1 MKRSHVAALSATA
14 VAFVAMVG
22 LSGVHAAGEKEKR
35 FKQLTMEDLN
45 PAQKA
50 LAPDIMKI
58 SSVGLAGPYNP
69 MMRSP
74 EMGRYMF
81 DLMGYLRQRTSV
93 PIKLNELAILIVG
106 REWRSQVEWYAHVPI
121 AMKNGLPQ
129 HVIDDLRQKR
139 RPAQMAPDE
148 AIVYDF
154 VTELLQK
161 HEVSDVTFAAAK
173 KLLGEQGVVDLTAV
187 SGTYVLVAA
196 MLAMA
201 EEMPPAGKEL
211 QFKPSDP

>member
-14 VAFVAMVG
+14 VAVVALVG
-22 LSGVHAAGEKEKR
+22 LSSVNAANKEPR
-35 FKQLTMEDLN
+35 FVQLTMDQLT

-50 LAPDIMKI
+50 LGEDVMKI

-74 EMGRYMF
+74 EMGRHLF
-81 DLMGYLRQRTSV
+81 DLMGYLRLRTSV
-93 PIKLNELAILIVG
+93 PIRLNELAILIIG
-106 REWRSQVEWYAHVPI
+106 RQWRSQVEWYAHVPI
-121 AMKNGLPQ
+121 ALKNGLPQ

-139 RPAQMAPDE
+139 RPAKMAADE

-154 VTELLQK
+154 VTELMEK

-173 KLLGEQGVVDLTAV
+173 KLLGEQGVVDLTVVA
-187 SGTYVLVAA
+187 GTYVTVAGL
-196 MLAMA
+196 LAVSEA
-201 EEMPPAGKEL
+201 MPPEGKEL
-211 QFKPSDP
+211 QFKPTDP